1 MIELYNNYIE
11 KAIANINWNIAVYLR
26 LSREDEK
33 EDYSKQSESIE
44 NQLKFLQGF
53 VNTQVW
59 KIK

>member
-44 NQLKFLQGF
+44 NFTRF
-53 VNTQVW
+53 C
-59 KIK
+59 

>member
-11 KAIANINWNIAVYLR
+11 KAITNINWNIAVYLR

-44 NQLKFLQGF
+44 NQLKFIKVF
-53 VNTQVW
+53 FNTED
-59 KIK
+59 